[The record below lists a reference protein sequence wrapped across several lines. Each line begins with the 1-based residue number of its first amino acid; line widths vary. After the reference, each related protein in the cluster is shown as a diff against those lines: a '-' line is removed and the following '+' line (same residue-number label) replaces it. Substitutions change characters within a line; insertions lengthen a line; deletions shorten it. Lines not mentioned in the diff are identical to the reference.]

1 VTVSRNKIVTRSGG
15 EEVVEEIEDEKTGVP
30 PEVRNWG
37 EGLVVGTREER
48 LEPEEAL
55 ADVELVSLWGMDLG
69 GGCADGW
76 IAGEYAEE
84 WREGWCADGLQI
96 ADLDCARGC
105 RTAERKVS
113 SVCCLR
119 GPYSIRLEV

>member
-1 VTVSRNKIVTRSGG
+1 MTVSRNKIVTRSGG